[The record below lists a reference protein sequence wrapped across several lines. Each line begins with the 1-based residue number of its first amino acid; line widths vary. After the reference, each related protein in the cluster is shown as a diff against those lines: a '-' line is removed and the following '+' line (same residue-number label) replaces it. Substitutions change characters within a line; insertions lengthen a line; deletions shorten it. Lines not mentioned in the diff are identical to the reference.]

1 MRSLVWFRKRQS
13 NREFNLDPLAK
24 VAIGKSGL
32 EVTRLGLGGAP
43 LSGVRIGDGD
53 YGDTARDEA
62 ARIIRRAHELGIN
75 YFDTA
80 PLYGAGKS
88 EVRYGAALEGID
100 RDSYVISTKVGRVL
114 EPVEGGMTAAE
125 SPDNYAEH
133 YTVDTWTRDDVLRS
147 IEESLQRLQTD
158 HVEIVLVH
166 DPDRAPH
173 GERQAIDEGF
183 PTLIEL
189 REQGVIK
196 ALGCGMNEWQMPA
209 AFIRRFDIDA
219 VLLAGRYTLLD
230 HDAYDEFLPLCV
242 ERDVKIIV
250 GGPYNSGILARD
262 LSGYVTFN
270 YERAPEHLVEH
281 ARKLDAVCRRHGV
294 DLKAAALQFVLAHP
308 AVATAIPGAQSVPE
322 LEQNFAL
329 VGQEIPEDV
338 WSEMKAEGLIPSDA
352 PTP

>member
-1 MRSLVWFRKRQS
+1 M
-13 NREFNLDPLAK
+13 NPLDK
-24 VAIGKSGL
+24 VAIGKHGV
-32 EVTRLGLGGAP
+32 EVTQLGLGGAP
-43 LSGVRIGDGD
+43 LSGMVLGDGL
-53 YGDTARDEA
+53 YGGTASDEA
-62 ARIIRRAHELGIN
+62 GRIIRRAHELGIN

-80 PLYGAGKS
+80 PLYGIGRS
-88 EVRYGAALEGID
+88 EVRYGAALADVD

-114 EPVEGGMTAAE
+114 EVFEGGMTAEE
-125 SPDNYAEH
+125 SPDNFADH
-133 YTVDTWTRDDVLRS
+133 YSVDSWTRDDVLRS
-147 IEESLQRLQTD
+147 IEESLERLQSD

-166 DPDRAPH
+166 DPDTQPY
-173 GERQAIDEGF
+173 GEKQAVEEAF

-196 ALGCGMNEWQMPA
+196 AIGCGMNEWQMPA

-230 HDAYDEFLPLCV
+230 HDAYRKFLPLCV

-262 LSGYVTFN
+262 LEGEVTFN
-270 YERAPEHLVEH
+270 YELAPQHLVDQ
-281 ARKLDAVCRRHGV
+281 ARRLDAICRRHNV

-308 AVATAIPGAQSVPE
+308 AVATAVPGAQSVPE
-322 LEQNFAL
+322 LEENLEMVA
-329 VGQEIPEDV
+329 QEIPEDV
-338 WSEMKAEGLIPSDA
+338 WSEMKAEGLIPADA